1 MGYAAG
7 FAARVAM
14 RDARAQES
22 PVTQVRMELQAS
34 IDAYFEI
41 VSKDEHSGL
50 YQIEL
55 NLLGRV
61 AVQSLTETF
70 SFHPLVRDL
79 DGLVL
84 DDPNTSNHHILLR
97 RHPFEGHV
105 LYLAH
110 DGNSKIVFPSLA
122 DFLCAADAAKASG
135 QLLSELHPLVSP
147 HEMDQKAVSHL
158 VRSLVQGTDEGVS
171 VALALIPSMD
181 LSDID
186 LLAELVQHEDFFVG
200 EAVGEAIAQRPS
212 SVLREVALLC
222 SKHPHPQAARAGAKA
237 LLAIGGV
244 SSRSSV

>member
-1 MGYAAG
+1 
-7 FAARVAM
+7 
-14 RDARAQES
+14 
-22 PVTQVRMELQAS
+22 MELQAN

-41 VSKDEHSGL
+41 VSKGEHSGL
-50 YQIEL
+50 YQVEL
-55 NLLGRV
+55 NLLGR
-61 AVQSLTETF
+61 AAAQSLTGTF

-84 DDPNTSNHHILLR
+84 DDPSTSNHHILLR

-110 DGNSKIVFPSLA
+110 DGNSRIVFPCLT

-135 QLLSELHPLVSP
+135 QFLSELHPLVSP
-147 HEMDQKAVSHL
+147 DGMDQKAVSML
-158 VRSLVQGTDEGVS
+158 VRSLVEGADEGIG

-181 LSDID
+181 LSDTD
-186 LLAELVQHEDFFVG
+186 LLVELVQHEDFFVG

-212 SVLREVALLC
+212 NVLREVALLC

-237 LLAIGGV
+237 LRAIGDV
-244 SSRSSV
+244 SSSSSV